1 MPNMAHLLIIVIFV
15 ILSISTAM
23 AYDVFKK
30 YVWLIDQVNNEEG
43 RSLRQINEEWKK
55 NAALSGGQDLSR
67 YSFMKYRKAI
77 RQYFGLDIYCE
88 DNRYYVAAPDQPSAT
103 MLTLMEKLAVDNLL
117 EEFANLK
124 GRIVYEPDLRVAKG
138 RLKEEEKLRKVAD
151 AMAHGRK
158 LKIVYKPFGKEEE
171 TRTVHPYCV
180 KMHQQRMYLVGRA
193 EERAALRT
201 YCMDDRMVS
210 VDFAP
215 GRFSLPKDFDAE
227 EYFRTAFGVVPQ
239 TETIRPQTILLRAD
253 PTEAGYL
260 KAVRLHPS
268 QKIEEDTN
276 SHTIFSYYLA
286 PTKDFI
292 EEIIKRRGRLT
303 IIEPLDL
310 AKKLLD
316 QIEEADRRFRDSYQK
331 EKEKFLSGLI

>member
-1 MPNMAHLLIIVIFV
+1 
-15 ILSISTAM
+15 M
-23 AYDVFKK
+23 AYDAFKK
-30 YVWLIDQVNNEEG
+30 YVWLIDQVHKHEDGVTLKEIG
-43 RSLRQINEEWKK
+43 
-55 NAALSGGQDLSR
+55 NAWMQNKTLSDGKPLSR
-67 YSFMKYRKAI
+67 DSFNKEKKAI
-77 RQYFGLDIYCE
+77 KRHFGLDIYCE
-88 DNRYYVAAPDQPSAT
+88 RVDTEYRYFIRTTDQLSAT
-103 MLTLMEKLAVDNLL
+103 MLTLMEKLAVDNML

-138 RLKEEEKLRKVAD
+138 RLKEEEKLRKVAE

-158 LKIVYKPFGKEEE
+158 LSIVYKPFGKEKE
-171 TRTVHPYCV
+171 TRIVHPYCV

-239 TETIRPQTILLRAD
+239 TESIRPQTILLRAD

-268 QKIEEDTN
+268 QKIEEDTD
-276 SHTIFSYYLA
+276 SHTVFSYYLA

-316 QIEEADRRFRDSYQK
+316 QLEEADRRFRDSYQK